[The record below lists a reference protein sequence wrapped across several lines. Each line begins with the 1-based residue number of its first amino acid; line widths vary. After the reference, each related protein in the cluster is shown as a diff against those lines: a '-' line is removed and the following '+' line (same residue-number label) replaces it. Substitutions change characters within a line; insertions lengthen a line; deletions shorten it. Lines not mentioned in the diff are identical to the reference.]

1 MFLGLLGQTCAG
13 EVTFYKDILP
23 ILQKRCQSCHRP
35 GEIGPMPLLT
45 YRQVRPWAAG
55 IREAVTTRKMPPWFE
70 ESSSLEFVNNPSLA
84 AAEIKTVQSWVDSG
98 SEEGIPTEA
107 PPSPKW
113 PNGWNIP
120 SPDVVIEMPK
130 PFAIPAK
137 TEVDYQYIILKL
149 GFAADRW
156 IQMAEIRPG
165 DRSVVH
171 HAVLY
176 VREPGS
182 DWLRDVPPGVMYA
195 PPHGDRAAKRKAA
208 GTTADI
214 LAIYTPG
221 SRPAMFP
228 LGMGKKIPA
237 GSDLVLQ
244 IHYTARDKTVEDV
257 SSIGLVMCADQP
269 KKRVL
274 TLQMGNDT
282 FVIPP
287 GDRNYRVAVSG
298 TMPRDAVL
306 LSLFPHMHLRGSAF
320 EYQIIGDGGQVET
333 LLRVKPYD
341 FYWQLSYELQTPR
354 LLRAGTR
361 LLWVGYFDNSAD
373 NPKNPDPT
381 AEVSW
386 GEQSREEMMIGFFDI
401 AVPAEID
408 KQTFF
413 VRQ

>member
-1 MFLGLLGQTCAG
+1 VFFGLLVQSCAG
-13 EVTFYKDILP
+13 EVTFYKDVLP

-70 ESSSLEFVNNPSLA
+70 ESSSLEFANNPSLA
-84 AAEIKTVQSWVDSG
+84 SAEIKTVQSWVDSG
-98 SEEGIPTEA
+98 SAEGIPTDA
-107 PPSPKW
+107 PPAPKW
-113 PNGWNIP
+113 PNGWNIS

-130 PFAIPAK
+130 PFVIPAK
-137 TEVDYQYIILKL
+137 TEVDYQYVILKL

-182 DWLRDVPPGVMYA
+182 DWLRDVPPGVVYA
-195 PPHGDRAAKRKAA
+195 PPHGDREAKRKAA
-208 GTTADI
+208 GTIADI

-228 LGMGKKIPA
+228 AGMGKKIPA

-244 IHYTARDKTVEDV
+244 IHYTARDKTIQDV
-257 SSIGLVMCADQP
+257 TSIGLVMCADQP

-287 GDRNYRVAVSG
+287 GERNYRVAVSG
-298 TMPRDAVL
+298 TMPRDAML

-320 EYQIIGDGGQVET
+320 EYQIAGDGGRVET

-341 FYWQLSYELQTPR
+341 FFWQLSYELQTPR

-401 AVPAEID
+401 AVPGDID
-408 KQTFF
+408 KTTFF
-413 VRQ
+413 VRK

>member
-1 MFLGLLGQTCAG
+1 
-13 EVTFYKDILP
+13 
-23 ILQKRCQSCHRP
+23 
-35 GEIGPMPLLT
+35 
-45 YRQVRPWAAG
+45 
-55 IREAVTTRKMPPWFE
+55 MPPWFE
-70 ESSSLEFVNNPSLA
+70 ESSSLEFANNASLP

-98 SEEGIPTEA
+98 SEEGIPTDA

-113 PNGWNIP
+113 PSGWNIP

-130 PFAIPAK
+130 PFVIPAK

-182 DWLRDVPPGVMYA
+182 DWLRDVPRGVLYA
-195 PPHGDRAAKRKAA
+195 PPHGDREAKRKAA
-208 GTTADI
+208 GTIADI

-228 LGMGKKIPA
+228 VGMGKKIPA

-244 IHYTARDKTVEDV
+244 IHYTARDKTIQDV
-257 SSIGLVMCADQP
+257 TSIGLVMCADQP

-287 GDRNYRVAVSG
+287 GERNYRVAVSG
-298 TMPRDAVL
+298 TMPRDATL

-320 EYQIIGDGGQVET
+320 EYQIIGDGGRVET

-361 LLWVGYFDNSAD
+361 LLWAGYFDNSAD

-401 AVPAEID
+401 AVPGDID

-413 VRQ
+413 LRK

>member
-1 MFLGLLGQTCAG
+1 
-13 EVTFYKDILP
+13 
-23 ILQKRCQSCHRP
+23 
-35 GEIGPMPLLT
+35 
-45 YRQVRPWAAG
+45 
-55 IREAVTTRKMPPWFE
+55 
-70 ESSSLEFVNNPSLA
+70 
-84 AAEIKTVQSWVDSG
+84 
-98 SEEGIPTEA
+98 
-107 PPSPKW
+107 
-113 PNGWNIP
+113 
-120 SPDVVIEMPK
+120 VVIEMPK
-130 PFAIPAK
+130 PFVIPAK

-182 DWLRDVPPGVMYA
+182 DWLRDVPPGVVYA

-208 GTTADI
+208 GTIADI

-228 LGMGKKIPA
+228 AGMGKKIPA

-244 IHYTARDKTVEDV
+244 IHYTARDKTIQDV
-257 SSIGLVMCADQP
+257 TSIGLVMCADQP

-287 GDRNYRVAVSG
+287 GERNYRVAVSG
-298 TMPRDAVL
+298 TMPRDAML

-320 EYQIIGDGGQVET
+320 EYQIVRDGGRVET

-341 FYWQLSYELQTPR
+341 FFWQLSYELQTPR

-401 AVPAEID
+401 AVPADID

>member
-1 MFLGLLGQTCAG
+1 
-13 EVTFYKDILP
+13 
-23 ILQKRCQSCHRP
+23 
-35 GEIGPMPLLT
+35 MPLLT

-228 LGMGKKIPA
+228 AGMGKKIPA
-237 GSDLVLQ
+237 GADLVLQ
-244 IHYTARDKTVEDV
+244 IHYTARDKTVADV

-298 TMPRDAVL
+298 TMPRDATL

-320 EYQIIGDGGQVET
+320 EYQIIGDGGRVET

>member
-1 MFLGLLGQTCAG
+1 
-13 EVTFYKDILP
+13 
-23 ILQKRCQSCHRP
+23 
-35 GEIGPMPLLT
+35 MPLLT

-70 ESSSLEFVNNPSLA
+70 ESSSLEFANNPSLA
-84 AAEIKTVQSWVDSG
+84 SAEIKTVQSWVDSG
-98 SEEGIPTEA
+98 SAEGIPMDA
-107 PPSPKW
+107 PPAPKW

-130 PFAIPAK
+130 PFVIPAK

-182 DWLRDVPPGVMYA
+182 DWLRDVPPGVVYA
-195 PPHGDRAAKRKAA
+195 PPHGDREAKRKAA
-208 GTTADI
+208 GTIADI
-214 LAIYTPG
+214 MAIYTPG

-228 LGMGKKIPA
+228 AGMGKKIPA

-244 IHYTARDKTVEDV
+244 IHYTARDKTIQDV
-257 SSIGLVMCADQP
+257 TSIGLVMCADQP

-287 GDRNYRVAVSG
+287 GERNYRVAVSG
-298 TMPRDAVL
+298 TMPRDAML

-320 EYQIIGDGGQVET
+320 EYQIIGDGGRVET

-341 FYWQLSYELQTPR
+341 FFWQLSYELQTPR

-373 NPKNPDPT
+373 NPKNPDPM

-401 AVPAEID
+401 AVPGDID
-408 KQTFF
+408 KTTFF
-413 VRQ
+413 VRK